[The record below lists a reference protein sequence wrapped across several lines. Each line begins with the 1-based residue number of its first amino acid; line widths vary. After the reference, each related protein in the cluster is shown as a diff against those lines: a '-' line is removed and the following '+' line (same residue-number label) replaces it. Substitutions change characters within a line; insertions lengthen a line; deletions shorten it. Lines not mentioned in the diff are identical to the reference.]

1 MENDL
6 QNCLG
11 YILYICYSNLPSKHF
26 LNDYLQNWLRFHL
39 PLKAGAFVAR
49 KAVKTTATPRC
60 PSPRRRVGPSVLPTS
75 VVRLAAG
82 AVLGRSAW
90 CSAAGPWWPGDV
102 KGRPSMIPRFVLEM
116 GKQPVRVWAK
126 MAKGL
131 ESEKIWGLIRLKFK
145 LH

>member
-26 LNDYLQNWLRFHL
+26 LNDYLQNWLRFHP

-60 PSPRRRVGPSVLPTS
+60 HSPRRRVGPVLPTS

-90 CSAAGPWWPGDV
+90 WSAAAWWPGDV

-126 MAKGL
+126 MARVGGKDL
-131 ESEKIWGLIRLKFK
+131 DLPDWNWNDTNDY
-145 LH
+145 